1 MARRHALLQEIYTL
15 VEQTPATVLLEGGKH
30 NDSETREKPW
40 TQLFTAPMRVCVAH
54 SPGEIPPLFSEIES
68 AVAAG
73 HCAAGFFSYE
83 CASCFEP
90 KAGMHAPKV
99 DAPLAWFGIYERSYV
114 FDHSAGR
121 FEGAEPPEL
130 KQFRSQ
136 LPNAEAPNQAPESEI
151 AAEFALSESE
161 YAQRIAR
168 IHEWIR
174 AGDVYQLNFTAPMKF
189 EAPCSAAA
197 LYARLRARQP
207 VDYGA
212 FLHCEPGRR
221 ILSFSPE
228 LFFRIEEGGSHC
240 GGSREG
246 VSSRGGR
253 RIVTRPMKG
262 TVRRGRTTREDR
274 EISEWL
280 RGDPKNRSENV
291 MIVDLVRNDL
301 GRVAQTGSVR
311 VEELFA
317 VERYPTLWQMTSTV
331 SAELRPDVGFCEIFR
346 ALFPCGSVT
355 GAPKVRATQ
364 LIAELEDAPRSVYT
378 GAIGFFSPRQ
388 TVFNV
393 AIRTLE
399 LDDARGT
406 MGVGSGVVIDSDPA
420 TEYRECLLKAEF
432 LAGPVHRTTSSISGN
447 IPIVSQPD
455 AFFLIE
461 TMLWDGGYPL
471 LELHLD
477 RLEDSARYFDFS
489 FDRAAVRAAL
499 EDHVR
504 PFADQKLADAEPHSS
519 CSPRRVRLLLVDDE
533 GHVEIGSEALPP
545 AGDPNRIGRVCLSS
559 VRTNPA
565 DATLYHKTTQRPLY
579 AFEYLQAKE
588 RGFDDVLFLNLRGEV
603 TEGAISNVFVVKNG
617 RWFTPPVECGLLAG
631 VYRRHLLESRREI
644 EERVLLLDD
653 LRSADAIYLC
663 NAVRGL
669 RRVEIIW

>member
-1 MARRHALLQEIYTL
+1 MTRRHPLPPEIYAL
-15 VEQTPATVLLEGGKH
+15 VERTPATVLLEGGKQ
-30 NDSETREKPW
+30 NGSETTEKPW
-40 TQLFTAPMRVCVAH
+40 TQLFTAPLRVCVAF
-54 SPGEIPPLFSEIES
+54 SIAEIPPLFAEVES
-68 AVAAG
+68 AIAAG
-73 HCAAGFFSYE
+73 HFAAGFFSYE

-90 KAGMHAPKV
+90 KAGTRAAP
-99 DAPLAWFGIYERSYV
+99 DGNPLAWFGIYEPSYV
-114 FDHSAGR
+114 FDHATGK

-130 KQFRSQ
+130 EQFRSR
-136 LPNAEAPNQAPESEI
+136 LPNAEAANRTPDPEI

-161 YAQRIAR
+161 YTQRIAQ

-174 AGDVYQLNFTAPMKF
+174 AGDVYQLNFTGPMEFDAPG
-189 EAPCSAAA
+189 SAAA

-212 FLHCEPGRR
+212 FLHCEPGQR

-228 LFFRIEEGGSHC
+228 LFFRIDESGPHC

-246 VSSRGGR
+246 SSRCGAR

-262 TVRRGRTTREDR
+262 TARRGRTTREDR
-274 EISEWL
+274 EIAEWL
-280 RGDPKNRSENV
+280 ANDPKNRSENV

-301 GRVAQTGSVR
+301 GRVAQTGSVK
-311 VEELFA
+311 VEQLFA

-331 SAELRPDVGFCEIFR
+331 SAELRPEAGFYDVFR

-364 LIAELEDAPRSVYT
+364 LIAQLEDAPRGIYT
-378 GAIGFFSPRQ
+378 GAIGFFSSRQ

-399 LDDARGT
+399 LDGARRI

-432 LAGPVHRTTSSISGN
+432 LTGPAHRTSSPISEN
-447 IPIVSQPD
+447 VPIVSQPD
-455 AFFLIE
+455 QFFLIE

-471 LELHLD
+471 LEFHLD
-477 RLEDSARYFDFS
+477 RLEDSALYFDFAY
-489 FDRAAVRAAL
+489 DRAAVRGAL
-499 EDHVR
+499 EDHAR
-504 PFADQKLADAEPHSS
+504 TFADQKLAGAEASS
-519 CSPRRVRLLLVDDE
+519 PRSPRRVRLLFDAE
-533 GHVEIGSEALPP
+533 GSARIDSEALLPP
-545 AGDPNRIGRVCLSS
+545 GDPNRIGRVCISN
-559 VRTNPA
+559 VRTDSA

-579 AFEYLQAKE
+579 TLEHVRAKE
-588 RGFDDVLFLNLRGEV
+588 RGFDDVFFLNLRGEV
-603 TEGAISNVFVVKNG
+603 TEGAISNIFIEKDG
-617 RWFTPPVECGLLAG
+617 RWFTPRVECGLLAG
-631 VYRRHLLESRREI
+631 VYRRHLLETRPEI
-644 EERVLLLDD
+644 EEHVLSLED

-669 RRVEIIW
+669 HRVKIEW